1 MLSVTI
7 EKIMLSID
15 WMSYYSLSFYFLKMD
30 VFHIQWLSSSH
41 NFWLKRIPYSICML
55 GNTRVTLTTMRKKTI
70 AIISFPHTGNILL
83 RLFCSNPKCRV
94 KMNADFC
101 IYLSI

>member
-1 MLSVTI
+1 MTI
-7 EKIMLSID
+7 EKMRSID
-15 WMSYYSLSFYFLKMD
+15 WMSYYSLFLFFKNEC
-30 VFHIQWLSSSH
+30 VHIQWLSSSH
-41 NFWLKRIPYSICML
+41 NFWLKRMPYSICML
-55 GNTRVTLTTMRKKTI
+55 SNTRVTLTTRKKMI
-70 AIISFPHTGNILL
+70 VISFPHTGNILL